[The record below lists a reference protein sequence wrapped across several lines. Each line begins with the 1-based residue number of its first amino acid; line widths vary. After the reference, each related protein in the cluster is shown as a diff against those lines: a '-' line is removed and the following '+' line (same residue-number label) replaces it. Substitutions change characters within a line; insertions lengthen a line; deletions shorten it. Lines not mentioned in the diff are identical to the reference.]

1 MAAGL
6 LWLALAIASAVSGA
20 ALLALGLALHVLP
33 LLVSPVGGALLA
45 ALGVCTGVAFLFWT
59 WLGCTLDRALARACD
74 QDG

>member
-1 MAAGL
+1 
-6 LWLALAIASAVSGA
+6 
-20 ALLALGLALHVLP
+20 VLP

-59 WLGCTLDRALARACD
+59 WLGRTLDRALARACD